1 MGIVCMRVG
10 SVGLGVR
17 MVMLVSIVYVCN
29 VAVTVEHAH
38 WSISVHLVLLP
49 CTYTKAY
56 AQTPAQQNTTNQQQP
71 ANNAHTNA
79 HNA

>member
-29 VAVTVEHAH
+29 VVVTVEHAH
-38 WSISVHLVLLP
+38 W
-49 CTYTKAY
+49 
-56 AQTPAQQNTTNQQQP
+56 
-71 ANNAHTNA
+71 
-79 HNA
+79 